1 MRGFWD
7 ASAIVPLCVPAENSG
22 QSRRLLR
29 QHAPVVWWS
38 TSIEVTSALARL
50 KRERVL
56 SEEQHRSA
64 SQRLAVLSKSWR
76 EIQPT
81 NRLRNIAENRLDR
94 YDLRAAD
101 ALQLAAALV
110 WCSERPKNRD
120 FLCRDIRLREA
131 ARQEGFSI
139 VEF

>member
-1 MRGFWD
+1 
-7 ASAIVPLCVPAENSG
+7 
-22 QSRRLLR
+22 
-29 QHAPVVWWS
+29 VVWWS
-38 TSIEVTSALARL
+38 TTIEVTSALARL
-50 KRERVL
+50 RRGRVL

-64 SQRLAVLSKSWR
+64 QQRLAVLSKSWR

-94 YDLRAAD
+94 SDLRAAD

-110 WCSERPKNRD
+110 WCNERPKNRD
-120 FLCRDIRLREA
+120 FLCRDVRLREG

-139 VEF
+139 IEL